1 MFDCWLVT
9 ALTTITVEK
18 HSTVATTLMT
28 SSLLADLSCVSM
40 ESGVLPVKT
49 IGTKNKLVLSAANWD
64 LLVSVSIKVFVFKFC
79 TRDGLLSFLGA
90 IAGNQQF
97 QLTSST
103 ELPVYNR
110 SYSCKGSE
118 LHLRDCPSFEPNRT
132 EPCGYRRNAYI
143 VCQGKGDFLLKTTR
157 SELTSLT
164 HSFTCA

>member
-1 MFDCWLVT
+1 MFDCWLVK
-9 ALTTITVEK
+9 ALNTITVEK

-40 ESGVLPVKT
+40 DSGVLPVRT
-49 IGTKNKLVLSAANWD
+49 IGMKNKLVLSAANWD

-90 IAGNQQF
+90 IAGNQRF
-97 QLTSST
+97 QLNSD

-132 EPCGYRRNAYI
+132 EPCGNRRNAYI
-143 VCQGKGDFLLKTTR
+143 VCQGAVFYYRIYLQLLII
-157 SELTSLT
+157 
-164 HSFTCA
+164 